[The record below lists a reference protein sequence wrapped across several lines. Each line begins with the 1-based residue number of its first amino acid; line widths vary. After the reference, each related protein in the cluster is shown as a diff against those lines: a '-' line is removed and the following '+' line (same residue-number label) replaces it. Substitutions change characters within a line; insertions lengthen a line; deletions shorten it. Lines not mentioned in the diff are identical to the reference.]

1 MAGMLGWSI
10 LAIAL
15 LVAGEALL
23 VHGASAFVWSAISDY
38 LARQEERRR
47 YALYEAAER
56 QIKQR
61 VQVSDGQICDLGM
74 RAYLHL
80 RIPEIQRITCQE
92 CCKKLEKELLKVWER
107 SQKQ

>member
-1 MAGMLGWSI
+1 MADAWRSI
-10 LAIAL
+10 LVIAL
-15 LVAGEALL
+15 LVAGAALL

-38 LARQEERRR
+38 LTRQEERRR

-61 VQVSDGQICDLGM
+61 VQVSDGQIVTLECGHIV
-74 RAYLHL
+74 HL

-92 CCKKLEKELLKVWER
+92 CCKKLEKELLKVWEH